1 MIFTK
6 TTQNLYRF
14 AHAASHRA
22 AGQCSRPLAICLAI
36 SLAACTDPVNAPVA
50 PQSASLQAVAVS
62 GCGAKAVRISEV
74 QGSGALSPIAG
85 STVTI
90 EAVVTSPYLSA
101 VGGVFV
107 QEERD
112 HRDGDPATSEGLVI
126 LLDQSKVAKPGDL
139 VRVTGLVT
147 EFGDEPGKSVTA
159 LKDLTEFLS
168 CGSAPL
174 PAMASIEQAPVVQA
188 DWERFEAMRV
198 SLDLPVTVVRNDRL
212 ESDGELQVSL
222 SGRQFQP
229 TEIHPPG
236 EEARRL
242 NADNLRNRLILDD
255 GQSAFFP
262 KTISWLS
269 QRISQE
275 TPYRVGTR
283 LGEVEGFFDERGG
296 SYRVHVA
303 KPPVVEQAPRPKQP
317 ASVKGELEVLSFNL
331 ENWFNGDGKGAGFPT
346 SRGAVSKEAM
356 LRQRN
361 KLVTAIAATAPDIAA
376 LIEVENDGDQPKT
389 ALQELVDAL
398 NAQTQLGYVWVVPPG
413 AAAKARDAKLGGDE
427 IRVAMIYRKSKVRT
441 KGDSATISGAPFD
454 RLNRPPLAQTFERL
468 LNGKG
473 TGQVFTLVANHWKS
487 KGGCDPSNTAN
498 VDRGDFQACWNP
510 VRVEAARAIMDWL
523 ATDPTKS
530 LDPDYLVVGDFN
542 AYSQED
548 PLRLMVAAG
557 FMRLAEGTRKAPSYS
572 FSFNG
577 SLGKLD
583 HAFASSSLKSQ
594 IADADI
600 WHINADE
607 YPGFAYDAAEFADPL
622 QQTRAQAANKL
633 LYRKHS
639 FRTSDHDPLLIG
651 LNLDADAVPTAP
663 ASTQPVPA
671 PARAPK

>member
-1 MIFTK
+1 MTPIELTFK
-6 TTQNLYRF
+6 ATQNPKASAR
-14 AHAASHRA
+14 AASLVIKLTA
-22 AGQCSRPLAICLAI
+22 VCLA
-36 SLAACTDPVNAPVA
+36 LALFACTDPVETPAVS
-50 PQSASLQAVAVS
+50 QSASAEPAAPVS
-62 GCGAKAVRISEV
+62 GCGSQAVRISEV
-74 QGSGALSPIAG
+74 QGSAALSAIAG
-85 STVTI
+85 SAVTI

-126 LLDQSKVAKPGDL
+126 LLDPSKLAKPGDL
-139 VRVTGLVT
+139 VRVSGMVI

-159 LKDLTEFLS
+159 LKDLTEFLN

-174 PAMASIEQAPVVQA
+174 PSAASIEQAPVVQA
-188 DWERFEAMRV
+188 DWERFEGMRV

-236 EEARRL
+236 EDARRL
-242 NADNLRNRLILDD
+242 SADNQRNRLVLDD
-255 GQSAFFP
+255 GQSTIYP

-269 QRISQE
+269 QRISHQM
-275 TPYRVGTR
+275 PYRVGTR

-317 ASVKGELEVLSFNL
+317 PSVKGELEVMSFNL
-331 ENWFNGDGKGAGFPT
+331 ENWFNGDGKGGGFPA
-346 SRGAVSKEAM
+346 SRGAISKEAQ
-356 LRQRN
+356 LRQRD
-361 KLVTAIAATAPDIAA
+361 KLVAAIAANEPDIAA

-389 ALQELVDAL
+389 ALQELVNAL
-398 NAQTQLGYVWVVPPG
+398 NAQTQLGYAWVVPPG
-413 AAAKARDAKLGGDE
+413 AEAKALDAKLGGDE
-427 IRVAMIYRKSKVRT
+427 IRVALIYRKSKVRI
-441 KGDSATISGAPFD
+441 KGDSATIITAPFD

-468 LNGKG
+468 VKSKG
-473 TGQVFTLVANHWKS
+473 TGQVFTIVVNHWKS

-498 VDRGDFQACWNP
+498 VDRGDSQACWNP
-510 VRVEAARAIMDWL
+510 TRVEAARAILDWL
-523 ATDPTKS
+523 KTDPTKS
-530 LDPDYLVVGDFN
+530 LDLDYLVLGDFN
-542 AYSQED
+542 AYSKED
-548 PLRLMVAAG
+548 PLRLIREAG
-557 FMRLAEGTRKAPSYS
+557 FMHLAEGTRKAPSYS
-572 FSFNG
+572 YSFDG
-577 SLGKLD
+577 SVGRLV

-607 YPGFAYDAAEFADPL
+607 YLGFAYDAAAIADPE
-622 QQTRAQAANKL
+622 QNARRQAANKL

-651 LNLDADAVPTAP
+651 LNLDADGAP
-663 ASTQPVPA
+663 AAPA
-671 PARAPK
+671 PAKPVVAPK

>member
-1 MIFTK
+1 M
-6 TTQNLYRF
+6 
-14 AHAASHRA
+14 
-22 AGQCSRPLAICLAI
+22 
-36 SLAACTDPVNAPVA
+36 
-50 PQSASLQAVAVS
+50 
-62 GCGAKAVRISEV
+62 RISEV
-74 QGSGALSPIAG
+74 QGSAALSSLAG

-90 EAVVTSPYLSA
+90 EAVVTSPYLST
-101 VGGVFV
+101 VGGLFV

-126 LLDQSKVAKPGDL
+126 LLDPSKVAKPGDL
-139 VRVTGLVT
+139 VRVSGLVI

-174 PAMASIEQAPVVQA
+174 PAIASIEQAPVVQA

-198 SLDLPVTVVRNDRL
+198 SLDLPVTVIRNDRL

-229 TEIHPPG
+229 TEIFPPG
-236 EEARRL
+236 EDARRL
-242 NADNLRNRLILDD
+242 SADNQRNRLVLDD
-255 GQSAFFP
+255 GQNTIFP

-275 TPYRVGTR
+275 MPYRIGTR

-303 KPPVVEQAPRPKQP
+303 KPPVVEQAPRPKLP
-317 ASVKGELEVLSFNL
+317 PSVKGELEVMSFNL
-331 ENWFNGDGKGAGFPT
+331 ENWFNGDGKDGGFPT
-346 SRGAVSKEAM
+346 SRGAITKEAL
-356 LRQRN
+356 LRQRT
-361 KLVTAIAATAPDIAA
+361 KLVASIAANAPDIAA
-376 LIEVENDGDQPKT
+376 LIEVENDGDQGKT
-389 ALQELVDAL
+389 ALQELVNAL
-398 NAQTQLGYVWVVPPG
+398 NSQTQLGYAWVVSPG
-413 AAAKARDAKLGGDE
+413 ALAKATDAKLGDDE

-441 KGDSATISGAPFD
+441 KGDSATILSAPFD

-468 LNGKG
+468 VKGKG
-473 TGQVFTLVANHWKS
+473 SGQVFTLVVNHWKS

-498 VDRGDFQACWNP
+498 VDRGDSQACWNAS
-510 VRVEAARAIMDWL
+510 RVQAARAMMDWL
-523 ATDPTKS
+523 ETDPTKS
-530 LDPDYLVVGDFN
+530 QDLDYLVLGDFN

-548 PLRLMVAAG
+548 PLRLMEEAG
-557 FMRLAEGTRKAPSYS
+557 FMHLAEGTSKAPSYS
-572 FSFNG
+572 YSYDG
-577 SLGKLD
+577 SVGRLD

-607 YPGFAYDAAEFADPL
+607 YLGFAYAAAALADPE
-622 QQTRAQAANKL
+622 QNERAQAANKA

-651 LNLDADAVPTAP
+651 LNLEADSAAVSAP
-663 ASTQPVPA
+663 VAA
-671 PARAPK
+671 PNQ